1 MVLNEYMKIFG
12 YFCNFY
18 VCFCC
23 CAQ

>member
-18 VCFCC
+18 VCFCF